1 MPYTVAVS
9 FDQFYS
15 SINLSGDHRKTAN
28 KRRDRLVS
36 LLGNHFDILEA
47 FPSGSV
53 SRFTALSGHADV
65 DVMVA
70 LHFGKHIKGKT
81 PDQILKSVRDALG
94 EYETGVRRNGQ
105 AVTLKYKTWPDVDIV
120 PASRVSDNGRVLG
133 YEIPNSNTGNWISTN
148 PKVHSADVEA
158 ASRLR
163 GPNFRK
169 AIKMVKWWNKAHSD
183 YMQSYHIEVVAL
195 HAWSYEID
203 DLSWALTRWFDQAV
217 ELVQSPLFHDR
228 GIVDGYLTYNSRQEL
243 LKRLETAKTLAQ
255 SAWFATYGE
264 NDDHKTAIT
273 KWRQLFGGY
282 PFPEYG

>member
-15 SINLSGDHRKTAN
+15 SINLSGDHRKAAN

-53 SRFTALSGHADV
+53 SRFTALCGHADV
-65 DVMVA
+65 DVMVV

-81 PDQILKSVRDALG
+81 PSEVLRSVRDALG

-120 PASRVSDNGRVLG
+120 PASRVSDEGKVLG
-133 YEIPNSNTGNWISTN
+133 YEIPNSNTGSWISTN

-158 ASRLR
+158 ASRR
-163 GPNFRK
+163 CGPNFRK
-169 AIKMVKWWNKAHSD
+169 AVKMVKWWNKAHSD

-195 HAWSYEID
+195 HAWTYKID
-203 DLSWALTRWFDQAV
+203 DLSWALTRWFDKAV
-217 ELVQSPLFHDR
+217 E
-228 GIVDGYLTYNSRQEL
+228 
-243 LKRLETAKTLAQ
+243 
-255 SAWFATYGE
+255 
-264 NDDHKTAIT
+264 
-273 KWRQLFGGY
+273 
-282 PFPEYG
+282 